1 MHVWP
6 FLLALC
12 GAVTLVA
19 AFVRHGPSLAIG
31 AGMLCAYG
39 AGRLIK
45 WLDLDYQL
53 ASFAA
58 IWIAAGFA
66 ASISRHNRAGLIAS
80 LLVACGLCYV
90 WARIGGAAWRFGS
103 LPFVLSDFFAVSA
116 MLILGAG
123 LWHDFIGRASY
134 LVRGAGGRSFDF
146 GSGCAKSIPQEA
158 AQKAGQ

>member
-1 MHVWP
+1 MAVWP

-12 GAVTLVA
+12 GAVTAVA

-39 AGRLIK
+39 AGRAVK
-45 WLDLDYQL
+45 WFDLDYQL

-58 IWIAAGFA
+58 IWVAAGFVA
-66 ASISRHNRAGLIAS
+66 AISRHNRAGLIAS

-90 WARIGGAAWRFGS
+90 WARIGGAAWQFGS

-123 LWHDFIGRASY
+123 LRHDFIGRISDM
-134 LVRGAGGRSFDF
+134 VSGSGRRGFDF
-146 GSGCAKSIPQEA
+146 GASHAKDMPKEA
-158 AQKAGQ
+158 GVKAGQ